1 MKMSRFFVF
10 VVVLAIER
18 IAVAVSLMCPD
29 AKTTPDVSERN
40 RWMELHEKRLAEI
53 AAAGGSYDFVLIGDS
68 ITYNW
73 RHEKAKGKWGER
85 PLGRK
90 VAEKEFAGKKWL
102 NLGVGGDG
110 IRQALWRCLN
120 GELDG
125 YRTPV
130 IGVLIG
136 TNNHGSPDDDIVL
149 GIAHLLGVIRAK
161 HPESKILLQPVLPRM
176 PKPDDKEDLRKKFD
190 RVNARLKPLA
200 DGETIVWLDWTSK
213 LLRPDGSVN
222 DELML
227 DAVHPA
233 GGYAE
238 WARALKPYV
247 R

>member
-1 MKMSRFFVF
+1 MNKRLIWTAFVL
-10 VVVLAIER
+10 VGQ
-18 IAVAVSLMCPD
+18 IATASTLMRPAAKTAPD
-29 AKTTPDVSERN
+29 ADGKN
-40 RWMELHEKRLAEI
+40 RWMDLHEKRIAEI

-73 RHEKAKGKWGER
+73 RHVEAKGKWGLR
-85 PLGRK
+85 PLGKK
-90 VAEKEFAGKKWL
+90 VADKEFAGKKWL

-110 IRQALWRCLN
+110 IRQVLWRCLN

-190 RVNARLKPLA
+190 RINARLKLLA

-238 WARALKPYV
+238 WAKALKPYLK
-247 R
+247 

>member
-1 MKMSRFFVF
+1 MNKRLIWT
-10 VVVLAIER
+10 VLVLVGQ
-18 IAVAVSLMCPD
+18 IATASTLMRPAAKTAPD
-29 AKTTPDVSERN
+29 ADGKN
-40 RWMELHEKRLAEI
+40 RWMDLHEKRIAEI

-73 RHEKAKGKWGER
+73 RHVEAKGKWGLR
-85 PLGRK
+85 PLGKK
-90 VAEKEFAGKKWL
+90 VADKEFAGRKWL

-110 IRQALWRCLN
+110 IRQVLWRCLN

-190 RVNARLKPLA
+190 RINARLKLLA

-238 WARALKPYV
+238 WAKALKPYLK
-247 R
+247 

>member
-1 MKMSRFFVF
+1 MNKI
-10 VVVLAIER
+10 LIWAILDLVCQ
-18 IAVAVSLMCPD
+18 VATASALMRPV
-29 AKTTPDVSERN
+29 AKTALDADGKN

-73 RHEKAKGKWGER
+73 RHEKANGKWGER
-85 PLGRK
+85 PLGK
-90 VAEKEFAGKKWL
+90 PIADKEFAGKKWL

-110 IRQALWRCLN
+110 IRQVLWRCLN

-130 IGVLIG
+130 IGVLVG
-136 TNNHGSPDDDIVL
+136 TNNHESPDDDIVL

-161 HPESKILLQPVLPRM
+161 HLESKILLQPVLPRM
-176 PKPDDKEDLRKKFD
+176 QKPDDKDDLRKKFD
-190 RVNARLKPLA
+190 RVNARLRLLA
-200 DGETIVWLDWTSK
+200 DGEVIVWLDWTSK

-233 GGYAE
+233 GGYVE
-238 WARALKPYV
+238 WAKALKPYLK
-247 R
+247 

>member
-1 MKMSRFFVF
+1 MKKRLIWTAFVL
-10 VVVLAIER
+10 VGQ
-18 IAVAVSLMCPD
+18 IATASTLMRPAAKTAPD
-29 AKTTPDVSERN
+29 ADGKN
-40 RWMELHEKRLAEI
+40 RWMDLHEKRIAEI
-53 AAAGGSYDFVLIGDS
+53 AAAGGLYDFVLIGDS

-73 RHEKAKGKWGER
+73 RHEKAKGKWGLR
-85 PLGRK
+85 PLGKK
-90 VAEKEFAGKKWL
+90 VADREFAGKKWL

-110 IRQALWRCLN
+110 IRQVLWRCLN

-136 TNNHGSPDDDIVL
+136 TNNHGSSDDDIVL

-161 HPESKILLQPVLPRM
+161 HPESKILLQAVLPRM

-190 RVNARLKPLA
+190 RVNARLKLLA
-200 DGETIVWLDWTSK
+200 DGEKVVWLDWTSK
-213 LLRPDGSVN
+213 LLRPDDSGN

-238 WARALKPYV
+238 WAKALKPYV
-247 R
+247 D

>member
-1 MKMSRFFVF
+1 MNKSLVCAAFVL
-10 VVVLAIER
+10 VGQ
-18 IAVAVSLMCPD
+18 VATASTLMRPVAKTAPD
-29 AKTTPDVSERN
+29 ADGRN

-53 AAAGGSYDFVLIGDS
+53 AAADGSYDFVLIGDS

-73 RHEKAKGKWGER
+73 RHVEAKGKWGLR
-85 PLGRK
+85 PLGKK
-90 VAEKEFAGKKWL
+90 VADREFAGKKWL

-110 IRQALWRCLN
+110 IRQVLWRCLN

-125 YRTPV
+125 YTTPV

-136 TNNHGSPDDDIVL
+136 TNNHGSSDDDIVL

-161 HPESKILLQPVLPRM
+161 RPEAKILLQAVLPRM

-190 RVNARLKPLA
+190 RINARLKLLA
-200 DGETIVWLDWTSK
+200 DGEKVVWLDWTSK

-233 GGYAE
+233 GGYVE
-238 WARALKPYV
+238 WAKALKPYV
-247 R
+247 D

>member
-1 MKMSRFFVF
+1 MNKRIIWAAL
-10 VVVLAIER
+10 VLVGQ
-18 IAVAVSLMCPD
+18 IATASTLMRPAAKTAPD
-29 AKTTPDVSERN
+29 ADGKN
-40 RWMELHEKRLAEI
+40 RWMDLHAKRIAEI
-53 AAAGGSYDFVLIGDS
+53 AAAGGSYDFILIGDS

-73 RHEKAKGKWGER
+73 RHVEAKGKWGLR
-85 PLGRK
+85 PLGKK
-90 VAEKEFAGKKWL
+90 VADKEFAGRKWL

-110 IRQALWRCLN
+110 IRQVLWRCLN

-190 RVNARLKPLA
+190 RVNARLKLLA

-238 WARALKPYV
+238 WAKALKPYLK
-247 R
+247 